1 MSVQLP
7 ESTTGR
13 AALEVATH
21 AASEAGRILKDHYKG
36 EKRISYKPG
45 RSNIVT
51 DVDVLSEE
59 TVKALLRDEYP
70 GFGVIAEESDEVV
83 GETSYSWII
92 DPLDGTRNYA
102 HGVPHFCVAIALAR
116 DGDVVI
122 GVIHDPVRG
131 ETFSVEK
138 GQGAFLNGSPI
149 AVSRRASLQ
158 ASLVGFDMG
167 YSVERGREMLE
178 VANALWPGVEA
189 VRVMGSAALGLAYA
203 ACGRLDLYINLS
215 LSSWDLAAGM
225 LMVREAGGLVT
236 DPDGA
241 PATTRSTSIV
251 AANEAIHGEFMSRRR
266 DKPVG

>member
-1 MSVQLP
+1 VSVQLP
-7 ESTTGR
+7 ESRTGG
-13 AALEVATH
+13 AALEVVTG
-21 AASEAGRILKDHYKG
+21 AASEAGRILKDHYQG

-59 TVKALLRDEYP
+59 TIKALLREAYP
-70 GFGVIAEESDEVV
+70 DFGIVAEESDEVA
-83 GETSYSWII
+83 SDSPYSWVI

-102 HGVPHFCVAIALAR
+102 HGVPHFCVAIALTR
-116 DGDVVI
+116 DGDVVL

-138 GQGAFLNGSPI
+138 GQGAFLNGSSI
-149 AVSRRASLQ
+149 AVSRRTSLQ

-215 LSSWDLAAGM
+215 LSAWDLAAGM
-225 LMVREAGGLVT
+225 LLIREAGGLVT
-236 DPDGA
+236 DPNGQ
-241 PATTRSTSIV
+241 PATTASTSIV
-251 AANEAIHGEFMSRRR
+251 AANEAIHGEFMGRRVR
-266 DKPVG
+266 GR

>member
-13 AALEVATH
+13 AVLEVATH
-21 AASEAGRILKDHYKG
+21 AASEAGRILNDRYQG

-51 DVDVLSEE
+51 DVDLLSEE
-59 TVKALLRDEYP
+59 RIKALLRDEYP
-70 GFGVIAEESDEVV
+70 DFGTIAEESDEVV
-83 GETSYSWII
+83 GDSSYSWII

-102 HGVPHFCVAIALAR
+102 HGVPHFCVSIALAR
-116 DGDVVI
+116 DGDVVL

-138 GQGAFLNGSPI
+138 GQGAFLNGSSI
-149 AVSRRASLQ
+149 AVSRRTSLQ

-203 ACGRLDLYINLS
+203 ACGRLDIYINLS
-215 LSSWDLAAGM
+215 LSAWDLAAGM
-225 LMVREAGGLVT
+225 LLVHEAGGLVT
-236 DPDGA
+236 DPDGQ
-241 PATTRSTSIV
+241 PSTTGSTSII
-251 AANEAIHGEFMSRRR
+251 AANQAIHAEFMGRRV
-266 DKPVG
+266 PGA

>member
-1 MSVQLP
+1 MSMQLP

-21 AASEAGRILKDHYKG
+21 AAGEAGRILKDHYKG

-70 GFGVIAEESDEVV
+70 GFGVIAEESDQVV
-83 GETSYSWII
+83 GDSSYSWII

-102 HGVPHFCVAIALAR
+102 HGVPHFCVAIGLAR
-116 DGDVVI
+116 EGDVVL

-138 GQGAFLNGSPI
+138 GRGAFLNGSSI
-149 AVSRRASLQ
+149 AVSRRTSLE

-167 YSVERGREMLE
+167 YSVERGKEMLE

-203 ACGRLDLYINLS
+203 ARGRLDLYINLS
-215 LSSWDLAAGM
+215 LSAWDLAAGM

-236 DPDGA
+236 DPDGQ
-241 PATTRSTSIV
+241 PSTIRSTSIV
-251 AANEAIHGEFMSRRR
+251 AANQAIHGEFMSRRA
-266 DKPVG
+266 GAH